1 MEANISIPQVIN
13 KWVSVEKNYQTLT
26 PLPAGSNL
34 KNLFHAKRLGGYS
47 VFVNADQ

>member
-13 KWVSVEKNYQTLT
+13 KWVSVKKNLSNADV
-26 PLPAGSNL
+26 LPAGSNF

-47 VFVNADQ
+47 IFVNADQ